1 MRLKRSLISSCPG
14 FRPSMAFLMT
24 AVSLHASVELAMS
37 PFLVSL
43 QQLDMM
49 KETQVRS
56 AFQDVDLINVQ
67 TFSCTSALLKGA
79 EKNHIFDDISHIK
92 QHTY

>member
-43 QQLDMM
+43 QQLDMI
-49 KETQVRS
+49 
-56 AFQDVDLINVQ
+56 QDVDLINVQ

-79 EKNHIFDDISHIK
+79 EKNHIFDYINHIK
-92 QHTY
+92 QHPY

>member
-43 QQLDMM
+43 QQLDMI
-49 KETQVRS
+49 
-56 AFQDVDLINVQ
+56 QDVDLINVQ

-79 EKNHIFDDISHIK
+79 EKNNIFDDISHIK
-92 QHTY
+92 QHPY

>member
-49 KETQVRS
+49 KETQVRRRFDQRS
-56 AFQDVDLINVQ
+56 DVQLY
-67 TFSCTSALLKGA
+67 FSFA
-79 EKNHIFDDISHIK
+79 EGS
-92 QHTY
+92 